1 MPDAPPSEAT
11 SERAGAA
18 SAVAS
23 DVGESDAGGSHGGG
37 SHGSGSHG
45 SGSHGSGSDVLA
57 PETDSKTAN
66 TTAINHLLVFFALV
80 YVVEGLGQI
89 VGLISQPLN
98 YYLKEVHGWTP
109 LQVTAFITLFNLPW
123 IIKPIYGLV
132 SDFVPLFGY
141 RRKSYLIIA
150 NIAATGGYFW
160 VTQLNAPGDLA
171 FALMLTAYAMAISS
185 TLCGA
190 VLVENGQQLKESG
203 MFVNQQWLWFN
214 IATMIAAVAGGQLV
228 QHLEPSVALHSAA
241 AIIAVAPCA
250 VIVGTIF
257 LVPEKKTRID
267 LAGMKSTLRGLVTAF
282 RRRELWI
289 VAMFM
294 FLYYFS
300 PGLSTPLYYHMTD
313 DLRFSQ
319 AYIGVLGS
327 ITAAGWVV
335 GALLYRP
342 FFGSLSLKHLLNL
355 SIGIGTAVGLAY
367 LLFWNETAAAIISFA
382 AGFAAMLTTVATV
395 TLAADYCPPRAEGFS
410 FAVLMSI
417 INLANTLADNIG
429 SFLYTHAF
437 HRTLPPL
444 VLISAAFTAFA
455 FVLVPLL
462 RLGDKRQGEPANL
475 GEPVEPAATGAR

>member
-1 MPDAPPSEAT
+1 MPDAAPSEAANEPSISAT
-11 SERAGAA
+11 GMMSDADAGA
-18 SAVAS
+18 V
-23 DVGESDAGGSHGGG
+23 
-37 SHGSGSHG
+37 
-45 SGSHGSGSDVLA
+45 
-57 PETDSKTAN
+57 KR
-66 TTAINHLLVFFALV
+66 LLLFFALV

-98 YYLKEVHGWTP
+98 YYLKEVHGWSP
-109 LQVTAFITLFNLPW
+109 LQVTAFVTLFNLPW

-132 SDFVPLFGY
+132 SDFLPLFGY

-150 NIAATGGYFW
+150 NIAATVGYLW
-160 VTQLNAPGDLA
+160 ATQLNAPGDLA

-190 VLVENGQQLKESG
+190 VLVENGQRLKESG
-203 MFVNQQWLWFN
+203 TFVNQQWLWFN
-214 IATMIAAVAGGQLV
+214 IAAMVAAVVGGQLV
-228 QHLEPSVALHSAA
+228 QHLAPSNALHAAA

-267 LAGMKSTLRGLVTAF
+267 LAGMKNTLRGLATAF

-289 VAMFM
+289 VAIFM

-300 PGLSTPLYYHMTD
+300 PGLSTPLYYYMTD
-313 DLRFSQ
+313 DLGFSQ
-319 AYIGVLGS
+319 AYIGLLGS
-327 ITAAGWVV
+327 INAAGWVV
-335 GALLYRP
+335 GALLYRR
-342 FFGSLSLKHLLNL
+342 FFENLTLKYLLNL
-355 SIGIGTAVGLAY
+355 SIATGTATGLTY
-367 LLFWNETAAAIISFA
+367 LFFWNETAAAIISFG
-382 AGFAAMLTTVATV
+382 AGFAAMLTTVATL

-417 INLANTLADNIG
+417 INFANTLADNVG

-437 HRTLPPL
+437 HRALPPL

-455 FVLVPLL
+455 FILVPLL
-462 RLGDKRQGEPANL
+462 RLGNKRQGEPANM
-475 GEPVEPAATGAR
+475 GERVELAGTAAR